1 MLAYIEGRVLE
12 RGGSS
17 CVLLTASGLGY
28 EVFAPETTLLSLP
41 VRGEKAA
48 LYTCLVVREDAQELF
63 GFSTWDERQT
73 FLMLTGI
80 SGVGAR
86 TALAIL
92 SSYRPDDLR
101 SMVAQDDSAPLT
113 RVSGIGKKT
122 AQKIFLDLKYKMK
135 DEAAAFAGKAS
146 AGPSQGGNPLVR
158 DVLATLVGMGVDEVT
173 AQSVLAK
180 LQAEDPGMDEKMML
194 SRAFRIIGGG
204 K

>member
-1 MLAYIEGRVLE
+1 
-12 RGGSS
+12 
-17 CVLLTASGLGY
+17 
-28 EVFAPETTLLSLP
+28 
-41 VRGEKAA
+41 
-48 LYTCLVVREDAQELF
+48 
-63 GFSTWDERQT
+63 
-73 FLMLTGI
+73 
-80 SGVGAR
+80 
-86 TALAIL
+86 
-92 SSYRPDDLR
+92 
-101 SMVAQDDSAPLT
+101 MVAQDDGAPLT

>member
-1 MLAYIEGRVLE
+1 MLAFIEGSVLE
-12 RGGSS
+12 RGESS

-28 EVFAPETTLLSLP
+28 EVFAPEPTLLSLP

-48 LYTCLVVREDAQELF
+48 LYTCLVVREDAQELY
-63 GFSTWDERQT
+63 GFSTWDERRT
-73 FLMLTGI
+73 FVMLTGI

-101 SMVAQDDSAPLT
+101 RMVAQDDGTPLT
-113 RVSGIGKKT
+113 KVSGIGKKT

-135 DEAAAFAGKAS
+135 DEAAAFFGKPS
-146 AGPSQGGNPLVR
+146 AMPSQGCDPLVR
-158 DVLATLVGMGVDEVT
+158 DVLATLVSMGVDEAA
-173 AQSVLAK
+173 AQSVLAR
-180 LQAEDPGMDEKMML
+180 LQAEDPGMDEKKML